1 MPTIGDTKT
10 IFGRTYVYV
19 NPNQS
24 LGPGTWL
31 LSDDDNSGNNE
42 NNNSGSTVP
51 IYGQAI
57 VSING
62 PIIRGML
69 IYLNNAGEAVAA
81 IANSDETSRIVGV
94 ATESANVGQVT
105 EFTQNSVLDI
115 FNSNAITDESANTFE
130 VGKPYYLS
138 ATNAG
143 FWTSV
148 PSTQTGHKIIQCG
161 IAVDSN
167 YMAVDIE
174 PAARDV
180 DGGIYAA
187 QNESITR

>member
-1 MPTIGDTKT
+1 MPTLGDTKT

-31 LSDDDNSGNNE
+31 LSDDDNSGDNG
-42 NNNSGSTVP
+42 NNNSGSTAT

-81 IANSDETSRIVGV
+81 IANSEETSRIVGV

-148 PSTQTGHKIIQCG
+148 PSTQSGHKIIQCG

-174 PAARDV
+174 PAAKDV

-187 QNESITR
+187 

>member
-31 LSDDDNSGNNE
+31 LSDDDNSGNDG
-42 NNNSGSTVP
+42 NNNSGNTAT

-81 IANSDETSRIVGV
+81 IANSEETSRIVGV

-105 EFTQNSVLDI
+105 EFTQNSVLD
-115 FNSNAITDESANTFE
+115 
-130 VGKPYYLS
+130 
-138 ATNAG
+138 
-143 FWTSV
+143 
-148 PSTQTGHKIIQCG
+148 STQTGHKIIQCG

-187 QNESITR
+187 